1 MADLNTDDFKPH
13 KPRCQCMSDL
23 MRNHGDVKE
32 WINEQK
38 IGHCAGRPVGFVVN
52 CQSHSTNK
60 QRQPDE
66 KP

>member
-13 KPRCQCMSDL
+13 QPGCQCMPEL
-23 MRNHGDVKE
+23 MRNHGDVQE

-38 IGHCAGRPVGFVVN
+38 IGHHAGCRVGFVVN
-52 CQSHSTNK
+52 CQSYSTNK
-60 QRQPDE
+60 QRHPGE